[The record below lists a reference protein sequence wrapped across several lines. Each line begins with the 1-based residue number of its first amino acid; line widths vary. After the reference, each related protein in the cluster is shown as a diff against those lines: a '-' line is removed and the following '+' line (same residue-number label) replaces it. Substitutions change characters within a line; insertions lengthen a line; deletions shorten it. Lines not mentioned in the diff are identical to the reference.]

1 MDRHDVGMLECGEQL
16 DLAQEARAC
25 DRVGRE
31 LLADELERDEPIRDQ
46 LARPVDGAHAA
57 PADDRLDAVAGEGA
71 AWRKKSLHP
80 RSKSIAAQGGRGR
93 SPGVWHQSGIGPDH
107 ASNRR
112 KTATAF
118 CPPKPKPLMIAV
130 STRALRLTLGT

>member
-80 RSKSIAAQGGRGR
+80 RSKSIAAHGACWRL
-93 SPGVWHQSGIGPDH
+93 WETD
-107 ASNRR
+107 ARR
-112 KTATAF
+112 
-118 CPPKPKPLMIAV
+118 PPSWPE
-130 STRALRLTLGT
+130 SRCRR